1 VGRVNFTLF
10 KGMVCRTRLLA
21 VSIMLTLAASGLSGL
36 RLRTKAWPQWLC
48 VFICSS
54 FHARSPAPRLALSP
68 NKVYRSLVNYLN

>member
-1 VGRVNFTLF
+1 
-10 KGMVCRTRLLA
+10 MVCRTRLLA
-21 VSIMLTLAASGLSGL
+21 VSIMLTLAASGL

-68 NKVYRSLVNYLN
+68 SKVYRSLVNYLN

>member
-36 RLRTKAWPQWLC
+36 RLRTKA
-48 VFICSS
+48 
-54 FHARSPAPRLALSP
+54 LSP
-68 NKVYRSLVNYLN
+68 SKVYRSLVNYPN